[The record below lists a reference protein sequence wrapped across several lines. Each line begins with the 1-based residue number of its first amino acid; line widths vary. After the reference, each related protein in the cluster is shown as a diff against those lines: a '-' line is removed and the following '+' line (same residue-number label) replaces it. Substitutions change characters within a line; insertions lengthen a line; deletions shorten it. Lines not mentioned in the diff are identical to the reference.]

1 MAGLIIIDWLSSK
14 CHGHQFKQD
23 LLGLPTPIAI
33 SELLCLCGAIHVLQL
48 VIILVVNPVF
58 NCSCIGWTD
67 IAFEANGSL
76 NGARGGRS
84 ENAKHGESSESH
96 VTR

>member
-1 MAGLIIIDWLSSK
+1 MG
-14 CHGHQFKQD
+14 
-23 LLGLPTPIAI
+23 
-33 SELLCLCGAIHVLQL
+33 
-48 VIILVVNPVF
+48 
-58 NCSCIGWTD
+58 

-76 NGARGGRS
+76 NWARGGKS